1 MRIMVCVKQ
10 VIDVRAS
17 LIVDRRTSIVT
28 APGTSPVI
36 NRADICAI
44 EAAMGVKE
52 NIKTAEVLAMNVG
65 PPITDKTIRY
75 CLARGVDIVW
85 RIWDESVAL
94 GDPYIIAEIIAEAAK
109 VSHCSLLLCGMASED
124 SQSAIV
130 PALIAEKLG
139 WPWVSRVV
147 NIKLAENFTGV
158 TVLQRGKR
166 GSRLEISC
174 CLPSV
179 LAFYPAL
186 SGHQYV
192 SVRRLRAAENKP
204 YQTYSLTQLG
214 LQSHEVI
221 SYKSPIK
228 VIKVRQPKPRT
239 KRTAI
244 ASQQL
249 SGEDLMWQMISGTS
263 AKKENDNLVR
273 GEPIML
279 AERIL
284 EFLSE
289 KGIFHQTKGFHK
301 RAI

>member
-10 VIDVRAS
+10 VIDVRAP

-36 NRADICAI
+36 NKADICAI
-44 EAAMGVKE
+44 ETAMGLKGS
-52 NIKTAEVLAMNVG
+52 IRTEVLAVSIG
-65 PPITDKTIRY
+65 PAFADRALRY
-75 CLARGVDIVW
+75 CLARGVDIAW
-85 RIWDESVAL
+85 RIWDESIAL

-109 VSHCSLLLCGMASED
+109 ISHCSALLCGMASED

-139 WPWVSRVV
+139 WPWVNRVV
-147 NIKLAENFTGV
+147 NIKLVENFTGV
-158 TVLQRGKR
+158 TVLQRGER

-179 LAFYPAL
+179 LALYPAL

-192 SVRRLRAAENKP
+192 SARRLRAAERKP
-204 YQTYSLTQLG
+204 IQTYSLTQLG

-221 SYKSPIK
+221 SHKSPIK
-228 VIKVRQPKPRT
+228 VKKVRQPKPRT
-239 KRTAI
+239 KRTVI
-244 ASQQL
+244 ASRQV
-249 SGEDLMWQMISGTS
+249 SGEDLVWQMISGTS
-263 AKKENDNLVR
+263 GKKENDNLAR

-289 KGIFHQTKGFHK
+289 KGIIHRTKEFHK
-301 RAI
+301 REI